1 MSVPV
6 RRRTAA
12 HRSPTAD
19 ADHRLCHQAATIRYE
34 WLSHGLCTD
43 PADRPA
49 AEQALTR
56 IYARL
61 GRPAPRVR
69 WDPELSPVHRPGSNA
84 PWPVLPAPA
93 ALDLGAPV
101 GVVLHQAVR
110 VALHRSLG
118 TGLRHPVRAALAADR
133 PVPVCW
139 YGQHDAAWIGYYDAL
154 HRLGLAR
161 YRPERRAQLAGWADL
176 ARSCGWWWPGERVC
190 VVTERPTEV
199 RTEPVPGSCHD
210 EVRLRTGGF
219 RYRDGWEPGT
229 H

>member
-6 RRRTAA
+6 RRGTAA

-43 PADRPA
+43 RADRPA
-49 AEQALTR
+49 AERALTR

-69 WDPELSPVHRPGSNA
+69 WVDSPYQALPLLDGLPTLDDLYEQIRSPGRPSLGSDLATAVSGLRAALGADVAHRDPELSPVHRPGSNA

-118 TGLRHPVRAALAADR
+118 TGLRHPVR
-133 PVPVCW
+133 
-139 YGQHDAAWIGYYDAL
+139 
-154 HRLGLAR
+154 
-161 YRPERRAQLAGWADL
+161 
-176 ARSCGWWWPGERVC
+176 
-190 VVTERPTEV
+190 
-199 RTEPVPGSCHD
+199 TEPVPGSCHD